1 MFDGL
6 VAFFIFLTLIY
17 LFPVITTIWLCYV
30 TFRYYR
36 HENIDNSIADACDAN
51 IEAFEMEYIGN
62 PNVEVKID

>member
-6 VAFFIFLTLIY
+6 VAFFFFLTLIY
-17 LFPVITTIWLCYV
+17 LFLVITTIWLCYV
-30 TFRYYR
+30 TFRYYT
-36 HENIDNSIADACDAN
+36 HEDIDSSIAYDCDAN